1 MFELSI
7 DSSFFYILICISLGF
22 ILTYLLYNNKLKSI
36 PKNVNLI
43 LFVIRFFYLS
53 VILLLLLNPIIKL
66 KNNYFE
72 DPILIFAKD
81 NSTSINEDINDEL
94 ISLKNNLIN
103 FKSYEFSFS
112 DKIYNGFI
120 KNTGLKSNFSNLFD
134 ELNNKFEGRN
144 VAGLILASDG
154 SYNTGLNPKYLTYNF
169 PVYCIAL
176 GDTAFKKD
184 LRIDKVESNEV
195 TFFGNSFPLEVSI
208 ASSIKNDVKSRLV
221 IKDGKIKLY
230 DEIVTFKKDNNYKI
244 VKLDLIA
251 DKVGLLNLDVKILPI
266 NGEENLTNNA
276 FTKYIDVID
285 YSSSILI
292 LKNTNTPD
300 LAAFNNSIS
309 KNPRYNVVIK
319 DIDEEYIIDKYQ
331 LIVLFGINTIPDNL
345 LNHKVSLIVFNSVSS
360 YYENFEK
367 NIKFYNDKNK
377 YPITIS
383 LNNRFSKFTFSDEL
397 NNLVNSAPP
406 LFSTNFDQ
414 KLKGNFDFILKNKQE
429 ESLAK
434 NSVMMIKY
442 IDEKKIAFVTAEG
455 FWRWKFFDYKIN
467 NSNIAFDEIFLKLTQ
482 YLIIDDDKSLLR
494 IKYKN
499 DYDQDESVVINAEL
513 YNESYELVNDKEIKF
528 FISDNL
534 FNTKEYIFSKK
545 SNTLFVDLGVLKP
558 GKYNYVARVD
568 GSDENKTGFFNVKK
582 IQLEQM
588 SDVVNHK
595 TLNQI
600 SNQSG
605 GKVFYMNSLK
615 ELESVINSSELNKKI
630 IHSKQNIV
638 SFLGITNLLILLI
651 FLILL
656 EYFLRKY
663 NGLV

>member
-230 DEIVTFKKDNNYKI
+230 DEIVTFNKDNNYKI

-345 LNHKVSLIVFNSVSS
+345 LNHKVSLIIFNSVSY

-414 KLKGNFDFILKNKQE
+414 KLKGNFDFILKNKQV

-434 NSVMMIKY
+434 SSVIMIKY

>member
-22 ILTYLLYNNKLKSI
+22 IFTYLLYNNKVKSI

-81 NSTSINEDINDEL
+81 NSTSINEDINVEL
-94 ISLKNNLIN
+94 ISLKNNLLN

-120 KNTGLKSNFSNLFD
+120 KNTGLKSNFSNLFV

-154 SYNTGLNPKYLTYNF
+154 SYNTGLNPQYLTYNF

-319 DIDEEYIIDKYQ
+319 DINEEYIIDKYQ

-345 LNHKVSLIVFNSVSS
+345 LNHKVSLIVFNSVIS

-406 LFSTNFDQ
+406 LFSSNFDQ
-414 KLKGNFDFILKNKQE
+414 KLKGNFDFILKNKQV

-434 NSVMMIKY
+434 SSVMMIKY

-558 GKYNYVARVD
+558 GMYNYVASVD

-600 SNQSG
+600 SNLSG

>member
-7 DSSFFYILICISLGF
+7 ESSSFYILICISLALIF
-22 ILTYLLYNNKLKSI
+22 TYSLYNNKINPISR
-36 PKNVNLI
+36 NVNLF
-43 LFVIRFFYLS
+43 LFVIRFSYLS
-53 VILLLLLNPIIKL
+53 VILLLLLSPIIKL
-66 KNNYFE
+66 DNNYFE

-81 NSTSINEDINDEL
+81 NSTSIKEDVNDEL
-94 ISLKNNLIN
+94 ILLKNNLN
-103 FKSYEFSFS
+103 DFKTYEFSFS
-112 DKIYNGFI
+112 DKIYNGF
-120 KNTGLKSNFSNLFD
+120 KENTGLKSNFSNLFV

-154 SYNTGLNPKYLTYNF
+154 SYNTGLNPQYLSYNF

-195 TFFGNSFPLEVSI
+195 TFLGNSFPLEISI

-251 DKVGLLNLDVKILPI
+251 NKVGLLSLDIKILPVK
-266 NGEENLTNNA
+266 GEKNLTNNI

-292 LKNTNTPD
+292 LKNNNTPD

-319 DIDEEYIIDKYQ
+319 EIDEQYIIDKYK
-331 LIVLFGINTIPDNL
+331 LIVLFGIDVIPDSL
-345 LNHKVSLIVFNSVSS
+345 LNNKVSLIVFNSVSS
-360 YYENFEK
+360 YYKNFEK
-367 NIKFYNDKNK
+367 NRKLSNDKNK
-377 YPITIS
+377 YPISIS
-383 LNNRFSKFTFSDEL
+383 LNKRFSKFTFSDEL
-397 NNLVNSAPP
+397 NNLVKDAPP
-406 LFSTNFDQ
+406 LFSSNFDQ
-414 KLKGNFDFILKNKQE
+414 KLNGNFDFILNNTQLK
-429 ESLAK
+429 SLAK
-434 NSVMMIKY
+434 SSVMMIKY
-442 IDEKKIAFVTAEG
+442 IDERKIAFVTAEG
-455 FWRWKFFDYKIN
+455 FWRWKYYDFKTN

-494 IKYKN
+494 IKHKN
-499 DYDQDESVVINAEL
+499 DYNQDENVVIYAEL

-528 FISDNL
+528 SISNNSL
-534 FNTKEYIFSKK
+534 NTKEYIFSKK
-545 SNTLFVDLGVLKP
+545 ENTLFVDLGVLEP
-558 GKYNYVARVD
+558 GKYNYIASIE
-568 GSDENKTGFFNVKK
+568 GGDENKTGFFNVKK
-582 IQLEQM
+582 IQLELF

-595 TLNQI
+595 ILNQI

-605 GKVFYMNSLK
+605 GKLFYLNSLK
-615 ELESVINSSELNKKI
+615 ELESVVKLSALNKKI
-630 IHSKQNIV
+630 IHTKQNVV

-656 EYFLRKY
+656 EYFVRKY

>member
-22 ILTYLLYNNKLKSI
+22 IFTYLLYNNKLKSI

-94 ISLKNNLIN
+94 ISLKNNLLN

-195 TFFGNSFPLEVSI
+195 TFFGNSLPLEVSI

-230 DEIVTFKKDNNYKI
+230 DEIVTFNKDNNYKI

-345 LNHKVSLIVFNSVSS
+345 LNHKVSLIVFNSVNS

-383 LNNRFSKFTFSDEL
+383 LNNRFSKFTFSNEL

-406 LFSTNFDQ
+406 LFSSNFDQ
-414 KLKGNFDFILKNKQE
+414 KLKGNFDFILKNKQV

-434 NSVMMIKY
+434 SSVMMIKY

-455 FWRWKFFDYKIN
+455 FWRWKLFDYKIN

-513 YNESYELVNDKEIKF
+513 YNESYELVNDKEIKI

-545 SNTLFVDLGVLKP
+545 LNTLFVDLGVLKP
-558 GKYNYVARVD
+558 GKYNYVASVD

-600 SNQSG
+600 SNLSG

>member
-22 ILTYLLYNNKLKSI
+22 IFTYLLYNNKLKSI

-81 NSTSINEDINDEL
+81 NSTSINEDINVEL
-94 ISLKNNLIN
+94 ISLKNNLLN

-195 TFFGNSFPLEVSI
+195 TFFGNSLPLEVSI

-244 VKLDLIA
+244 VKLDLVA

-266 NGEENLTNNA
+266 KGEENLTNNA

-345 LNHKVSLIVFNSVSS
+345 LNHKVSLIVFNSVNS

-383 LNNRFSKFTFSDEL
+383 LNNRFSKFTFSNEL

-406 LFSTNFDQ
+406 LFSSNFDQ
-414 KLKGNFDFILKNKQE
+414 KLKGNFDFILKNKQV

-434 NSVMMIKY
+434 SSVMMIKY

-455 FWRWKFFDYKIN
+455 FWRWKLFDYKIN

-558 GKYNYVARVD
+558 GMYNYVASVD

-600 SNQSG
+600 SNLSG

>member
-230 DEIVTFKKDNNYKI
+230 DEIVTFNKDNNYKI

-345 LNHKVSLIVFNSVSS
+345 LNHKVSLIIFNSVSY

-414 KLKGNFDFILKNKQE
+414 KLKGNFDFILKNKQV

-434 NSVMMIKY
+434 SSVMMIKY

>member
-22 ILTYLLYNNKLKSI
+22 IFTYLLYNNKVKSI

-94 ISLKNNLIN
+94 ILLKNNLIN

-230 DEIVTFKKDNNYKI
+230 DEIITFNKDNNYKI

-345 LNHKVSLIVFNSVSS
+345 LNHKVSLIIFNSVSS

-383 LNNRFSKFTFSDEL
+383 LNNKFSKFTFSDEL

-406 LFSTNFDQ
+406 LFSSNFDQ

-595 TLNQI
+595 TLNQM

>member
-7 DSSFFYILICISLGF
+7 ESSSFYILICISLALIF
-22 ILTYLLYNNKLKSI
+22 TYSLYNNKINPISR
-36 PKNVNLI
+36 NVNLF
-43 LFVIRFFYLS
+43 LFVIRFSYLS
-53 VILLLLLNPIIKL
+53 VILLLLLSPIIKL
-66 KNNYFE
+66 DNNYFE

-81 NSTSINEDINDEL
+81 NSTSIKEDVNDEL
-94 ISLKNNLIN
+94 ILLKNNLN
-103 FKSYEFSFS
+103 DFKTYEFSFS
-112 DKIYNGFI
+112 DKIYNGF
-120 KNTGLKSNFSNLFD
+120 KENTGLKSNFSNLFV

-154 SYNTGLNPKYLTYNF
+154 SYNTGLNPQYLSYNF

-195 TFFGNSFPLEVSI
+195 TFLGNSFPLEISI

-251 DKVGLLNLDVKILPI
+251 NKVGLLSLDIKILPVK
-266 NGEENLTNNA
+266 GEKNLTNNI

-292 LKNTNTPD
+292 LKNNNTPD

-319 DIDEEYIIDKYQ
+319 EIDEQYIIDKYK
-331 LIVLFGINTIPDNL
+331 LIVLFGIDVIPDSL
-345 LNHKVSLIVFNSVSS
+345 LNNKVSLIVFNSVSS
-360 YYENFEK
+360 YYKNFEK
-367 NIKFYNDKNK
+367 NRKLSNYKNK
-377 YPITIS
+377 YPISIS
-383 LNNRFSKFTFSDEL
+383 LNKRFSKFTFSDEL
-397 NNLVNSAPP
+397 NNLVKDAPP
-406 LFSTNFDQ
+406 LFSSNFDQ
-414 KLKGNFDFILKNKQE
+414 KLNGNFDFILNNTQLK
-429 ESLAK
+429 SLAK
-434 NSVMMIKY
+434 SSVMMIKY
-442 IDEKKIAFVTAEG
+442 IDERKIAFITAEG
-455 FWRWKFFDYKIN
+455 FWRWKYYDFKIN

-494 IKYKN
+494 IKHKN
-499 DYDQDESVVINAEL
+499 DYNQDENVVIYAEL

-528 FISDNL
+528 SISNNSL
-534 FNTKEYIFSKK
+534 NTKEYIFSKK
-545 SNTLFVDLGVLKP
+545 ENTLFVDLGVLEP
-558 GKYNYVARVD
+558 GKYNYIASIE
-568 GSDENKTGFFNVKK
+568 GGDENKTGFFNVKK
-582 IQLEQM
+582 IQLELF

-595 TLNQI
+595 ILNQI

-605 GKVFYMNSLK
+605 GKLFYLNSLK
-615 ELESVINSSELNKKI
+615 ELESVVKLSALNKKI
-630 IHSKQNIV
+630 IHTKQNVV

-656 EYFLRKY
+656 EYFVRKY

>member
-22 ILTYLLYNNKLKSI
+22 IFTYLLYNNKVKSI
-36 PKNVNLI
+36 PKNVNLF

-230 DEIVTFKKDNNYKI
+230 DEIVTFNKDNNYKI

-345 LNHKVSLIVFNSVSS
+345 LNHKVSLIIFNSVNS

-383 LNNRFSKFTFSDEL
+383 LNNRFSKFTFSYEL

-605 GKVFYMNSLK
+605 GKVFYMNSFK

>member
-1 MFELSI
+1 MFEINI

-22 ILTYLLYNNKLKSI
+22 IFTYLLYNNKAKSI

-53 VILLLLLNPIIKL
+53 VILSLLLNPIIKL

-81 NSTSINEDINDEL
+81 NSTSINEDVKDEL
-94 ISLKNNLIN
+94 ISIKNNLNN

-120 KNTGLKSNFSNLFD
+120 KNTGLKSNFSNLFV
-134 ELNNKFEGRN
+134 ELDNKFEGRN

-184 LRIDKVESNEV
+184 LRIDKVESNDV
-195 TFFGNSFPLEVSI
+195 TFLGNSFPLEVSI
-208 ASSIKNDVKSRLV
+208 TSSIKNDVKSRLV

-230 DEIVTFKKDNNYKI
+230 DEIVTFKKDNNYRTI
-244 VKLDLIA
+244 KLDLIA

-292 LKNTNTPD
+292 LKKTNTPD

-309 KNPRYNVVIK
+309 KNQRYNVVIK
-319 DIDEEYIIDKYQ
+319 DIDEEYTIDKYQ
-331 LIVLFGINTIPDNL
+331 LIVLFSINTIPDNL
-345 LNHKVSLIVFNSVSS
+345 LNHKVSLIVFNSVNS

-367 NIKFYNDKNK
+367 NIKFYNNKNK

-406 LFSTNFDQ
+406 LFSSNFDQ
-414 KLKGNFDFILKNKQE
+414 KLKGNFDFILKNKQV

-434 NSVMMIKY
+434 SSVMMIKY

-467 NSNIAFDEIFLKLTQ
+467 NSTTAFDEIFLKLTQ

-499 DYDQDESVVINAEL
+499 DYDQDEIVVINAEL

-528 FISDNL
+528 SISDNL
-534 FNTKEYIFSKK
+534 LNTKEYIFSKK

-582 IQLEQM
+582 IQLEQL

-600 SNQSG
+600 SDKSG
-605 GKVFYMNSLK
+605 GKVFHMNSLK

-638 SFLGITNLLILLI
+638 SFLSITNLLILLI

>member
-22 ILTYLLYNNKLKSI
+22 IFTYLLYNNKVKSI

-94 ISLKNNLIN
+94 ILLKNNLIN

-230 DEIVTFKKDNNYKI
+230 DEIITFNKDNNYKI

-383 LNNRFSKFTFSDEL
+383 LNNKFSKFTFSDEL

-406 LFSTNFDQ
+406 LFSSNFDQ

-482 YLIIDDDKSLLR
+482 YLIIDDEKSLLR
-494 IKYKN
+494 IKYKK

-528 FISDNL
+528 SISDNSL
-534 FNTKEYIFSKK
+534 NTKEYIFSKK
-545 SNTLFVDLGVLKP
+545 SNTLFVDLGILKP
-558 GKYNYVARVD
+558 GRYNYVARVD
-568 GSDENKTGFFNVKK
+568 GSDENKKGFFNVKK
-582 IQLEQM
+582 IQLEQF
-588 SDVVNHK
+588 SDDVNHK
-595 TLNQI
+595 TLNHI

-605 GKVFYMNSLK
+605 GKFFYLNSLK
-615 ELESVINSSELNKKI
+615 ELESVINSSALNKKI

>member
-7 DSSFFYILICISLGF
+7 ESSSFYILICISLALIF
-22 ILTYLLYNNKLKSI
+22 TYSLYNNKINPISR
-36 PKNVNLI
+36 NVNLF
-43 LFVIRFFYLS
+43 LFVIRFSYLS
-53 VILLLLLNPIIKL
+53 VILLLLLSPIIKL
-66 KNNYFE
+66 DNNYFE

-81 NSTSINEDINDEL
+81 NSTSIKEDVNDEL
-94 ISLKNNLIN
+94 ILLKNNLN
-103 FKSYEFSFS
+103 DFKTYEFSFS
-112 DKIYNGFI
+112 DKIYNGF
-120 KNTGLKSNFSNLFD
+120 KENTGLKSNFSNLFV

-154 SYNTGLNPKYLTYNF
+154 SYNTGLNPQYLSYNF

-195 TFFGNSFPLEVSI
+195 TFLGNSFPLEISI

-244 VKLDLIA
+244 VKLDLVA
-251 DKVGLLNLDVKILPI
+251 NKVGLLSLDIKILPVK
-266 NGEENLTNNA
+266 GEKNLTNNI

-292 LKNTNTPD
+292 LKNNNTPD

-319 DIDEEYIIDKYQ
+319 EIDEQYIIDKYK
-331 LIVLFGINTIPDNL
+331 LIVLFGIDVIPDSL
-345 LNHKVSLIVFNSVSS
+345 LNNKVSLIVFNSVSS
-360 YYENFEK
+360 YYKNFEK
-367 NIKFYNDKNK
+367 NRKLSNDKNK
-377 YPITIS
+377 YPISIS
-383 LNNRFSKFTFSDEL
+383 LNKRFSKFTFSDEL
-397 NNLVNSAPP
+397 NNLVKDAPP
-406 LFSTNFDQ
+406 LFSSNFDQ
-414 KLKGNFDFILKNKQE
+414 KLNGNFDFILNNTQLK
-429 ESLAK
+429 SLAK
-434 NSVMMIKY
+434 SSVMMIKY
-442 IDEKKIAFVTAEG
+442 IDERKIAFITAEG
-455 FWRWKFFDYKIN
+455 FWRWKYYDFKIN

-494 IKYKN
+494 IKHKN
-499 DYDQDESVVINAEL
+499 DYNQDENVVIYAEL

-528 FISDNL
+528 SISNNSL
-534 FNTKEYIFSKK
+534 NTKEYIFSKK
-545 SNTLFVDLGVLKP
+545 ENTLFVDLGVLEP
-558 GKYNYVARVD
+558 GKYNYIASIE

-582 IQLEQM
+582 IQLELF

-595 TLNQI
+595 ILNQI

-605 GKVFYMNSLK
+605 GKLFYLNSLK
-615 ELESVINSSELNKKI
+615 ELESVVKLSALNKKI
-630 IHSKQNIV
+630 IHTKQNVV

-656 EYFLRKY
+656 EYFVRKY